1 MLEDLVITNRSYRR
15 FYQETAIGLA
25 TLREF
30 VNLARLSPSA
40 ANRQALKFVLSSDP
54 AKNAVIYPF
63 IRIDNNPPEGERP
76 SDYVI
81 ILEDMEIRMAMPA
94 DYGIAAQ
101 TIHLAAVE
109 KGFGGC
115 MIGALD
121 REGLR
126 KALAIPERYNV
137 LLLLALGK
145 PIETGQII
153 ETQVEG
159 GPTRQWW
166 DDDRVRHVPKRPL
179 DDIILELG

>member
-15 FYQETAIGLA
+15 FYQDVPLGME
-25 TLREF
+25 TLREL

-40 ANRQALKFVLSSDP
+40 ANQQALKFILSSDP

-101 TIHLAAVE
+101 TIHLGAVE

-145 PIETGQII
+145 PIETGQVI
-153 ETQVEG
+153 EEQVEG

-166 DDDRVRHVPKRPL
+166 DEDRVRHVPKRPL
-179 DDIILELG
+179 DDIILDLG

>member
-1 MLEDLVITNRSYRR
+1 MLEDLVISNRSYRR
-15 FYQETAIGLA
+15 FYQELAIGLT

-63 IRIDNNPPEGERP
+63 IRMDGNPPEGERP

-115 MIGALD
+115 MIGSID

-126 KALAIPERYNV
+126 EALAIPERYNV
-137 LLLLALGK
+137 LLILALGK
-145 PIETGQII
+145 PIETMVI

-159 GPTRQWW
+159 GPTHQWW
-166 DDDRVRHVPKRPL
+166 DEDRVRHVPKRPL
-179 DDIILELG
+179 DDIILDLG

>member
-15 FYQETAIGLA
+15 FYEHIPLGMEM
-25 TLREF
+25 LREL

-54 AKNAVIYPF
+54 TMNARIYPF
-63 IRIDNNPPEGERP
+63 LRIDNNPPEGERP

-81 ILEDMEIRMAMPA
+81 ILEDTEIRMAMPA

-115 MIGALD
+115 MIGAID
-121 REGLR
+121 RDGLR
-126 KALAIPERYNV
+126 KELTIPERYKV
-137 LLLLALGK
+137 LLILALGK
-145 PIETGQII
+145 PIETQQVI
-153 ETQVEG
+153 ETQTRG
-159 GPTRQWW
+159 GPTHQWW
-166 DDDRVRHVPKRPL
+166 DEDRVRHVPKWPL
-179 DDIILELG
+179 DDLILEMG

>member
-15 FYQETAIGLA
+15 FYQDVPLGME
-25 TLREF
+25 TLREL

-40 ANRQALKFVLSSDP
+40 ANRQALKFILSSDP

-121 REGLR
+121 RDGLR

-145 PIETGQII
+145 PIETQQVI

-159 GPTRQWW
+159 GPTHQWW
-166 DDDRVRHVPKRPL
+166 DEDRVRHVPKRTL